1 MYENKKIRYII
12 IFIKKI
18 ENQIIIIIN
27 IKYVNRIIWFIN
39 IIIYINMVII

>member
-18 ENQIIIIIN
+18 ENKIIIIIN
-27 IKYVNRIIWFIN
+27 IKYVPWIIWFIN